1 MEQVVY
7 AVIAW
12 MSVVV
17 MVMMGVILWITHH
30 EIKNSRR
37 EMALKMIL
45 HYNHKFHRMKIAFEK
60 HNIFKVH
67 LSDTGGIKDHF
78 SRHNRRF
85 QESIPLLANEI
96 SQNCA
101 TNAYTFIRNEALK
114 EELVLVNKNIM
125 EGFQQT
131 VYAYHAFEDKII
143 KEQEALEDHW
153 EAMTQEYNS
162 VLDQIILCHE
172 LLSNNAYQEVI

>member
-7 AVIAW
+7 GIIAW
-12 MSVVV
+12 MSLVVV
-17 MVMMGVILWITHH
+17 LMIGVVLWITHH

-37 EMALKMIL
+37 EMALKLIL
-45 HYNHKFHRMKIAFEK
+45 HYNHKFHRMRMTFEK

-67 LSDTGGIKDHF
+67 LSDTQGIKHHF
-78 SRHNRRF
+78 SSHNRRF
-85 QESIPLLANEI
+85 HESIPLLANEI

-101 TNAYTFIRNEALK
+101 TNEYAFIKDDQLK
-114 EELVLVNKNIM
+114 EELILVNKKIM

-131 VYAYHAFEDKII
+131 VYAYRSFETKVMN
-143 KEQEALEDHW
+143 ERESLEDHW
-153 EAMTQEYNS
+153 EAMTQEYNG

-172 LLSNNAYQEVI
+172 LLGNKAYQEVI